1 MNASVLALMKTH
13 LQLLITTSCLAA
25 LLLAG
30 TALAQTPSPTA
41 ASKMKAIVYHDYGSP
56 DTLRL
61 EEIEKPVPNDNQLLI
76 KVHAVSV
83 NPLDWHFME
92 GIPYLGRPLAF
103 GFLKPEVTR
112 LGVDYAGTVEAVGKN
127 VNEFKPGDEV
137 YGNKFGAFA
146 EYVVATDKALA
157 LKPANLTFEQAASL
171 PVAAITALQALRDHG
186 KIQPGQK
193 VLINGASGG
202 VGTFA
207 VQIAKSFGADVTGVC
222 SGRNA
227 EMVRSLGA
235 DHVIDYT
242 KEDFTKRAERYDLI
256 LDNVGSQPLSGFRRV
271 LAPTGKYIVV
281 GGGGVNDS
289 RWAGPMIGVTK
300 MLILK
305 PFVSQ
310 EMKMMLAEMN
320 RKDLTLLADL
330 IQTGK
335 VKPVIDRTYPFSQ
348 LPEAMRYLEEGHAR
362 GKVVVTVGDNIEPLS
377 PVANRAATPPSPVLI
392 AFKLIAAPLG
402 VLIVPIIAAFALNR
416 RFKRHNPDKR
426 GYRWGYY
433 FSIMAFI
440 AGLGFGAFLECGFAG
455 LIACGIIYAI
465 LAWFFAERCHW
476 AWIALTI
483 LSFNPIAWIINAIYL
498 RKRWAEEPG
507 ATATV

>member
-1 MNASVLALMKTH
+1 MKTH
-13 LQLLITTSCLAA
+13 LPLLITASCLAA
-25 LLLAG
+25 LVCAG
-30 TALAQTPSPTA
+30 KAPAQTPTPNSA
-41 ASKMKAIVYHDYGSP
+41 ERMKAIVYHDYGSP
-56 DTLRL
+56 DVLRL

-76 KVHAVSV
+76 KVRAVSV

-92 GIPYLGRPLAF
+92 GIPYVGRPLAF

-112 LGVDYAGTVEAVGKN
+112 LGVDYAGTVEAVGRN
-127 VNEFKPGDEV
+127 VTEFKPGDEV

-227 EMVRSLGA
+227 EMVKALGA

-242 KEDFTKRAERYDLI
+242 KEDFTRRAERYDLI

-271 LAPTGKYIVV
+271 LTPTGKYIVI

-300 MLILK
+300 LMILR
-305 PFVSQ
+305 PLVSQ

-320 RKDLTLLADL
+320 RKDLTVLAEL
-330 IQTGK
+330 VQAGK
-335 VKPVIDRTYPFSQ
+335 VKPVIDRTYPFNQ

-362 GKVVVTVGDNIEPLS
+362 GKVVLTVGDNIEPLA
-377 PVANRAATPPSPVLI
+377 PIATRSAGPPSPVFI
-392 AFKLIAAPLG
+392 AFKLIAIPLA

-416 RFKRHNPDKR
+416 RFKRHHPDKK

-433 FSIMAFI
+433 FSIMAFV
-440 AGLGFGAFLECGFAG
+440 AGLGLGVFLEAGVAGVMICGV
-455 LIACGIIYAI
+455 IYAI
-465 LAWFFAERCHW
+465 LAWFFAQRKHW

-498 RKRWAEEPG
+498 RKRWAENSEAPV
-507 ATATV
+507 AA